1 MSDAI
6 RPSGPSSGRAPRVL
20 VPAYFHPSV
29 EPDAWAAL
37 RRAAPRLTAV
47 VLNPASGPGD
57 APDPAYAE
65 ARAELRE
72 TRVLGY
78 VDTDY
83 GRRPHSAVV
92 AEIERHRAWYDVDGV
107 FLDQSLSGPD
117 GIPYYARLAV
127 AARSLGATFL
137 ALNPGTRVH
146 WAYHDLADLVVTFEG
161 SWDTYRHRPVGD
173 RDLAPFDPTRDCHLV
188 HAAPP
193 DAIVPGYATPGTLPN
208 PWAVLGPLDAW

>member
-6 RPSGPSSGRAPRVL
+6 CLSGSRAPRIL
-20 VPAYFHPSV
+20 VPAYFHPAV

-37 RRAAPRLTAV
+37 CRAAPRLMAV

-57 APDPAYAE
+57 VPDPAYAE
-65 ARAELRE
+65 ARAGLRE

-83 GRRPHSAVV
+83 GRRPHGEVV
-92 AEIERHRAWYDVDGV
+92 AEVERHRAWYDVDGV
-107 FLDQSLSGPD
+107 FLDQTLPGPD
-117 GIPYYARLAV
+117 GVPYYARLTV
-127 AARSLGATFL
+127 AARSLGASFL

-161 SWDTYRHRPVGD
+161 SWDTYQRLPELS
-173 RDLAPFDPTRDCHLV
+173 RDFDPARDCHLV

-193 DAIVPGYATPGTLPN
+193 GAPVHGYATPGTLPN
-208 PWAVLGPLDAW
+208 PWAVPGPLDAR

>member
-1 MSDAI
+1 MSDDAI
-6 RPSGPSSGRAPRVL
+6 SPPSGGAARIL
-20 VPAYFHPSV
+20 VPAYFHPAV

-37 RRAAPRLTAV
+37 RRAARRLTAV

-57 APDPAYAE
+57 APDPAYTQV
-65 ARAELRE
+65 RAGLRE

-83 GRRPHSAVV
+83 GRRPHGEVV

-107 FLDQSLSGPD
+107 FLDQTLAGPD
-117 GIPYYARLAV
+117 GVAYYARLGV
-127 AARSLGATFL
+127 AARSLGAGFV

-161 SWDTYRHRPVGD
+161 SWDTYRGLPGQDGD
-173 RDLAPFDPTRDCHLV
+173 IAPFDPDRDCHLV

-193 DAIVPGYATPGTLPN
+193 DAPVHGYATPGTLPN
-208 PWAVLGPLDAW
+208 PWAVLGPLGER